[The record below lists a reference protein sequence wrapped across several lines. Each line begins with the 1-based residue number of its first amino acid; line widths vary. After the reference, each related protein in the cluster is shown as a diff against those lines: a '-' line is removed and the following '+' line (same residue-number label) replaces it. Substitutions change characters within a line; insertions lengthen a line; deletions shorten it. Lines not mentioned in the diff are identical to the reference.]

1 MMVNA
6 FIFNTKLIEI
16 ETKDSESESN
26 KFESLEMWSNKRDT
40 FADLGANAE
49 QQRMGFQKPIDLSI
63 INRKPTSQIIK
74 TTS

>member
-1 MMVNA
+1 
-6 FIFNTKLIEI
+6 
-16 ETKDSESESN
+16 
-26 KFESLEMWSNKRDT
+26 MWSKKRET